1 MTIKKNS
8 IIFIT
13 TTLSILLLD
22 QITKY
27 VVQLFMPQ
35 VKWMFLIIHYSQ
47 NTGAAF
53 GMFKTQTL
61 ILSLISIFVVGLILW
76 YYPKLHKEKTIIHF
90 FVGMLLGG
98 TIGNG
103 IDRIFRHFVIDFIGT
118 TFWPMFNVADAAI
131 TLSVIGLIGYV
142 GFEEY
147 KIKKREKIN

>member
-61 ILSLISIFVVGLILW
+61 ILSLISFGV
-76 YYPKLHKEKTIIHF
+76 
-90 FVGMLLGG
+90 
-98 TIGNG
+98 
-103 IDRIFRHFVIDFIGT
+103 
-118 TFWPMFNVADAAI
+118 
-131 TLSVIGLIGYV
+131 
-142 GFEEY
+142 
-147 KIKKREKIN
+147 